1 MISAKLPKIFYGV
14 DYNPEQWPEAVWQE
28 DVRLMREAGVN
39 LVSVGTFSWAKLQP
53 KEQTYDFAWFDRV
66 MDLLAAN
73 GIYAC
78 VATATA
84 SPPAWM
90 STKYPDV
97 LAVDAEGKTYY
108 PGARQHYSPCSP
120 TYRRLAA
127 ALVKQFAKRYA
138 QHPALAHLVLQCS
151 AINHIDASALE
162 SLETIAA
169 RLQEAGIALHLSEV
183 KGPVMD
189 RLRGT
194 HFLQSLPGKVYMSQ
208 FQAMEDLLQADV

>member
-1 MISAKLPKIFYGV
+1 MISPKLPKIFYGG
-14 DYNPEQWPEAVWQE
+14 DYNPEQWPESVWRE

-39 LVSVGTFSWAKLQP
+39 LVSVGIFSWARLQP
-53 KEQTYDFAWFDRV
+53 NERTYDFAWFDRV

-73 GIYAC
+73 GIFAC

-90 STKYPDV
+90 SKKYPDV
-97 LAVDAEGKTYY
+97 LAVDAEGKAYY

-138 QHPALAHLVLQCS
+138 KHPALAVWH
-151 AINHIDASALE
+151 INNEYGCHMSECHGEASTRAWRGWLKKKYGTLE
-162 SLETIAA
+162 KLNAA
-169 RLQEAGIALHLSEV
+169 
-183 KGPVMD
+183 
-189 RLRGT
+189 
-194 HFLQSLPGKVYMSQ
+194 
-208 FQAMEDLLQADV
+208 